1 MKLKLPAMKSTIQ
14 QLKLGVSLTATLV
27 FQSLVSQPALADS
40 DVFLESNGLV
50 VIEAESMPVVGQ
62 WELRSEVAGF
72 KGTGY
77 LHWTG
82 PIRLAPNAAVDR
94 DAITYHFKIEN
105 AGNYEFRFRSYIA
118 GGDSALD
125 SNDSWV
131 RFPTGENIDGELEL
145 DGWTKAFQ
153 NQFGQWSWG
162 ANTEDHVNGGSS
174 QLRQYFSAGV
184 HYLQISGRSTDHAVD
199 RMILFNA
206 DLQGFAAS
214 IMDNAPESDRVP
226 SENQS
231 ENSSEE
237 ESGNNEAAESGDGE
251 TEQSGNGETEE
262 NNDSEAA
269 ANESNNNLIVDWLA
283 TEEAPEPNVCQSGVL
298 SLALSKQA
306 YVSGGTLSDPGEL
319 RVDGV
324 SRTALLGFS
333 LQDVPPTAASAH
345 LEMTVGEDNGH
356 GILMLGLGSHNDWQA
371 GQSADN
377 VPDVS
382 ALINEFAGVW
392 ESGNRHALPIDP
404 SLLNDETVSILL
416 SMQAGANDMSIV
428 ADYDSLA
435 PTLVLNGDNAFC
447 DQYNANRS
455 AREAASESSTQTE
468 NTTTNSEATE
478 TEVGTEA
485 DTENEVGTETEAETT
500 AETGSVEETTDASV
514 SEASNGSGA
523 SSDND
528 SGSGALTLFSGVLLF
543 LLVLLKRSNA
553 IRENL
558 RKPLY
563 Y

>member
-1 MKLKLPAMKSTIQ
+1 MKLKLPAMKSTFQ

-27 FQSLVSQPALADS
+27 CQSLVCQTALADS

-50 VIEAESMPVVGQ
+50 VIEAESMPVVGA
-62 WELRSEVAGF
+62 WELRSEVADF

-82 PIRLAPNAAVDR
+82 PIRLAPNAAVDN

-105 AGNYEFRFRSYIA
+105 AGNYEFRWRSYIA

-131 RFPTGENIDGELEL
+131 RFPTGENVDGELEL
-145 DGWTKAFQ
+145 HGWTKAFQ

-199 RMILFNA
+199 RMILFNS
-206 DLQGFAAS
+206 DMQGFAAS
-214 IMDNAPESDRVP
+214 IMDIAPESERIP
-226 SENQS
+226 PESQS

-237 ESGNNEAAESGDGE
+237 ESGNDEAVESGDGE
-251 TEQSGNGETEE
+251 TEESGNGETEE
-262 NNDSEAA
+262 NNNSEEAA
-269 ANESNNNLIVDWLA
+269 TETSNNLIVDWLA
-283 TEEAPEPNVCQSGVL
+283 AEEAPEPNVCQSGVL
-298 SLALSKQA
+298 SVALSKQA
-306 YVSGGTLSDPGEL
+306 NVNGGTLTESGEL

-324 SRTALLGFS
+324 SRITLLGFS
-333 LQDVPPTAASAH
+333 LQDVPPTVASAH

-371 GQSADN
+371 GQSADK
-377 VPDVS
+377 VPDIS
-382 ALINEFAGVW
+382 ALLNEYAGAW

-416 SMQAGANDMSIV
+416 SMQSGANDMSIV
-428 ADYDSLA
+428 ADDDLLA
-435 PTLVLNGDNAFC
+435 PTLVLNGDSSFC
-447 DQYNANRS
+447 DQYNTNRS
-455 AREAASESSTQTE
+455 AREAASESSTESE

-478 TEVGTEA
+478 TG
-485 DTENEVGTETEAETT
+485 GTETEAETT
-500 AETGSVEETTDASV
+500 AETGSGEGATDASV
-514 SEASNGSGA
+514 SEASNGSGT
-523 SSDND
+523 SSDNS
-528 SGSGALTLFSGVLLF
+528 SGSGALTLLSGVLLLF
-543 LLVLLKRSNA
+543 LVLLKRSNA
-553 IRENL
+553 IREIL
-558 RKPLY
+558 R
-563 Y
+563 

>member
-1 MKLKLPAMKSTIQ
+1 MKLKLPAMQSTFQ
-14 QLKLGVSLTATLV
+14 QLKLGVSLTATLIC
-27 FQSLVSQPALADS
+27 QSLVCQTALADS

-62 WELRSEVAGF
+62 WELRSEVADF

-82 PIRLAPNAAVDR
+82 PIRLAPNTAVDN

-105 AGNYEFRFRSYIA
+105 AGNYEFRWRSYIA

-131 RFPTGENIDGELEL
+131 RFPTGENVEGELEL
-145 DGWTKAFQ
+145 HGWTKAFQ

-199 RMILFNA
+199 RIILVNT
-206 DLQGFAAS
+206 DMRGFAAS
-214 IMDNAPESDRVP
+214 IMDIAPESERIT
-226 SENQS
+226 SETQS
-231 ENSSEE
+231 ANSSEE
-237 ESGNNEAAESGDGE
+237 ESGNGEA
-251 TEQSGNGETEE
+251 EE

-269 ANESNNNLIVDWLA
+269 ATETSNNLIVDWLA
-283 TEEAPEPNVCQSGVL
+283 AEEAPEPNVCQSGVL
-298 SLALSKQA
+298 SVALSKQA
-306 YVSGGTLSDPGEL
+306 YVDGGTLLDAGEL

-333 LQDVPPTAASAH
+333 LQDVPPTVASAH

-356 GILMLGLGSHNDWQA
+356 GTLMLGLGSHNDWQA

-377 VPDVS
+377 VPDTS
-382 ALINEFAGVW
+382 ALINEYAGAW

-404 SLLNDETVSILL
+404 SLLNEEAVSILL
-416 SMQAGANDMSIV
+416 SMQSEANDMSIV
-428 ADYDSLA
+428 ADDDLLA
-435 PTLVLNGDNAFC
+435 PTLVLHGDSAFC
-447 DQYNANRS
+447 DQYNTNRS
-455 AREAASESSTQTE
+455 AREAASESSTESE

-478 TEVGTEA
+478 TEAE
-485 DTENEVGTETEAETT
+485 TETA
-500 AETGSVEETTDASV
+500 AETGSSEGTTDASV
-514 SEASNGSGA
+514 SEASNGSGT
-523 SSDND
+523 SSGND
-528 SGSGALTLFSGVLLF
+528 SGSGALTLLSGVLLLF
-543 LLVLLKRSNA
+543 LVLLKRSNA
-553 IRENL
+553 IRKIL
-558 RKPLY
+558 R
-563 Y
+563 